1 HTGKAHTAIRK
12 LSKLT
17 SAFDQRLNLLV
28 TLVLGNFFFYDL
40 FCMIAVEKWKTRNRN
55 GLLLWIDAVARV
67 EALNALATYA
77 FNHPE
82 NHYPQP
88 VAGSA
93 PAASGSAH
101 AVSSSA
107 LTAAD
112 PSTSATGSSPATSG
126 SSPDAAPLLIEA
138 TGLGHPLIPASRR
151 IANDLTIGR
160 EERLI
165 LVTGSNMS
173 GKT

>member
-88 VAGSA
+88 V
-93 PAASGSAH
+93 
-101 AVSSSA
+101 SSSA